1 KTARLY
7 TDFGLLT
14 CDEEIGADVSALF
27 NVLTGFAIPADYRK
41 LVVAPR
47 WMKRRVLAAIQR
59 ETEHARAGR
68 QGRILAKM
76 NALVDHDVIH
86 ALYQASQA
94 GVKIDLIV
102 RGICCLRPGVPG
114 VSETIRV
121 ISVLGRFLEHS
132 RAAVFRNGGR
142 EEVYISSADWMPRN
156 LVRRVEVAVPIE
168 DPRHRAEIRRLLEMM
183 LTDNRQAWDMLPD
196 GSYVQR
202 RPADG
207 EPERGTQQVLIGR

>member
-1 KTARLY
+1 
-7 TDFGLLT
+7 
-14 CDEEIGADVSALF
+14 
-27 NVLTGFAIPADYRK
+27 
-41 LVVAPR
+41 
-47 WMKRRVLAAIQR
+47 
-59 ETEHARAGR
+59 
-68 QGRILAKM
+68 
-76 NALVDHDVIH
+76 
-86 ALYQASQA
+86 
-94 GVKIDLIV
+94 
-102 RGICCLRPGVPG
+102 ICCLRPGVPG